1 MYRVGVDTIG
11 FTANGN
17 AQIAIYDGGIYPLG
31 TTSTKMLGLA
41 SYKWQDIYC
50 MPSSSTGSGTG
61 LVVTSSGLFAK
72 ITSSIRHKDNVKT
85 LDFDSSKLDNLR
97 PVKFNYKDDMKRGD
111 MTSNIGLIAEEVNEL
126 YPELIVYNE
135 EGNPE
140 AVKYDGLSVMLL
152 NEVKK
157 LRKEVNK
164 LKEKK

>member
-1 MYRVGVDTIG
+1 
-11 FTANGN
+11 
-17 AQIAIYDGGIYPLG
+17 
-31 TTSTKMLGLA
+31 
-41 SYKWQDIYC
+41 
-50 MPSSSTGSGTG
+50 MPSTSTGSGTG
-61 LVVTSSGLFAK
+61 LVVTAGGLFAK
-72 ITSSIRHKDNVKT
+72 TTSSIRHKDNVKT

-152 NEVKK
+152 DVVKK
-157 LRKEVNK
+157 LRKEVK
-164 LKEKK
+164 ELKEKK